1 MNVLTRSTSRSR
13 PAGERAGISVG
24 LINNMGDQALK
35 ITERQ
40 FGSLLSEAA
49 GDIGV
54 SFRIFALKSTR
65 RSPRA
70 LDYIKARYEPASAA
84 MDGDLDGLIITG
96 AQPQADRLT
105 EEPFW
110 EELVELIDWAKLN
123 TASTILSCL
132 AAHAGVLHLDGV
144 ERRPLLEKC
153 TGVFRFTA
161 ERTHP
166 LVGKQGRVRLI
177 PHSRYNGL
185 SQSELEQAGY
195 VVLTSSRTSGVDS
208 FVKYFGSQFVFL
220 QGHPEYD
227 ANSLAREYRR
237 DMNQYLLGENDR
249 IPARP
254 KGYFGAEAEEKLSA
268 MDCCTPEHRSQQQ
281 IQDLSIIE
289 ALAPAEA
296 LWREA
301 AVSFFRSWIEMIAIE
316 VNHTSKDGPNTA
328 KHEYFCDNIS
338 ADEPSHDLRV
348 HAHSH

>member
-1 MNVLTRSTSRSR
+1 MNVPTTSTLLSR
-13 PAGERAGISVG
+13 PAKKRAGVAIG

-35 ITERQ
+35 VTERQ
-40 FGSLLSEAA
+40 FASLLSEAA

-70 LDYIKARYEPASAA
+70 LDYLNERYEPASAV

-96 AQPQADRLT
+96 AQPQADRLNQ
-105 EEPFW
+105 EPYW
-110 EELVELIDWAKLN
+110 EELVELIEWAKLN

-144 ERRPLLEKC
+144 ERRPLPEKC
-153 TGVFRFTA
+153 TGVFGFTA

-166 LVGKQGRVRLI
+166 LVGKQGRVRLM

-185 SQSELEQAGY
+185 LQSELEQSGY

-208 FVKYFGSQFVFL
+208 FVKCFGSQFVFL

-237 DMNQYLLGENDR
+237 DMSQYLLGETDR

-254 KGYFGAEAEEKLSA
+254 KGYFGAEAEAKLSA

-289 ALAPAEA
+289 GLAPAEA
-296 LWREA
+296 VWREA
-301 AVSFFRSWIEMIAIE
+301 AVSFFRSWVEMFAIE
-316 VNHTSKDGPNTA
+316 VNHTSKDGPNPAT
-328 KHEYFCDNIS
+328 HEYFEDNIS
-338 ADEPSHDLRV
+338 ADDPSSDLRV
-348 HAHSH
+348 LAHSH

>member
-1 MNVLTRSTSRSR
+1 
-13 PAGERAGISVG
+13 
-24 LINNMGDQALK
+24 MGDQALK

-54 SFRIFALKSTR
+54 SFRVFSLKSTR

-70 LDYIKARYEPASAA
+70 LDYINARYEPASAA

-96 AQPQADRLT
+96 AQPQADRLS
-105 EEPFW
+105 EEPYW
-110 EELVELIDWAKLN
+110 TELVELIDWAKLN

-144 ERRPLLEKC
+144 ERRPLPEKC
-153 TGVFRFTA
+153 TGVFGFTA

-185 SQSELEQAGY
+185 SQNELEQAGY

-208 FVKYFGSQFVFL
+208 FVKNFGSQFVFL

-237 DMNQYLLGENDR
+237 DMNQHLLGETDR

-254 KGYFGAEAEEKLSA
+254 KGYFGAEAEAKLSA
-268 MDCCTPEHRSQQQ
+268 IDCCAPEHRSQRQ

-289 ALAPAEA
+289 TLAPAEA
-296 LWREA
+296 PWRQA
-301 AVSFFRSWIEMIAIE
+301 AVSFFRSWIEMLAVE
-316 VNHTSKDGPNTA
+316 VNHTSKDGPKPGT
-328 KHEYFCDNIS
+328 HEFPCDNIS
-338 ADEPSHDLRV
+338 TDEPSSDLRV
-348 HAHSH
+348 PAHSY